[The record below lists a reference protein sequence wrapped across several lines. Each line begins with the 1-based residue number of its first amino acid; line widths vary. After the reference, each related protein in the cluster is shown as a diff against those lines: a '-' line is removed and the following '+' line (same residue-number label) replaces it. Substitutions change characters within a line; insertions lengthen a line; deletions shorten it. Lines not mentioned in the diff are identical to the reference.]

1 MEEALSASSSLI
13 TLAEFAF
20 KASKSLYKTVE
31 SFESVKRTI
40 RELRSDL
47 ESLIQVLHNLREVAD
62 QNEAE
67 LAALKLPL
75 LRCGKICNRL
85 EETIN
90 NCTTNSDGE
99 TKSFRDQTKLQ
110 YRGGDITDLRATLA
124 GYKATIGIALDSATL

>member
-13 TLAEFAF
+13 TLAGFAF
-20 KASKSLYKTVE
+20 KASKSLYQTVE

-47 ESLIQVLHNLREVAD
+47 ESLTQVLHNLREVAD

-90 NCTTNSDGE
+90 NCTTHSDGE